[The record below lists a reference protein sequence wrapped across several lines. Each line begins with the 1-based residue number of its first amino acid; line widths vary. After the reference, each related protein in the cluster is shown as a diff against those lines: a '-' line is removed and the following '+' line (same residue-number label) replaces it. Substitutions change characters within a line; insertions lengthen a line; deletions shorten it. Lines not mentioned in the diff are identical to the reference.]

1 MADRATARV
10 LLLAT
15 KDTVA
20 YRRRP
25 GHESVATG
33 AELLAVAG
41 PVAAEVTAVDVPSEP
56 GWDLSPGSMLA
67 LARRVRDAAVS
78 GEYAGVVLT
87 QGVDAMAET
96 AYLVDVVLGEAAA
109 RAAVVL
115 TGAVRALDDVDS
127 DGPANL
133 AGALAAAADPA
144 VRGLGAVVSASGELH
159 AARWVTL
166 VDASRP
172 DGFGSAPYGPVGR
185 VVDGRV
191 RLLAAPPPRP
201 PALPGPP
208 EWDVALLKTY
218 PGIDP
223 RLLTALTD
231 GGAHGVVLEGTGRG
245 NVPVSLFAA
254 IGELL
259 ADGVPVVIA
268 SRSHHPVEDGL
279 PPDQAMAERLGA
291 IGARGLRPEQARVA
305 LMAALGGDGGSGVD
319 AVRDWFARL

>member
-1 MADRATARV
+1 MADRV

-33 AELLAVAG
+33 AELLAAAG
-41 PVAAEVTAVDVPSEP
+41 PVAAGVTAVDVISEP
-56 GWDLSPGSMLA
+56 GWDLSPTTLLA
-67 LARRVRDAAVS
+67 LARRVREAAAS
-78 GEYAGVVLT
+78 GEYGGIVLT

-96 AYLVDVVLGEAAA
+96 AYLIDLVLGADAA
-109 RAAVVL
+109 RTAIVL
-115 TGAVRALDDVDS
+115 TGAVRALDDPDS

-133 AGALAAAADPA
+133 AGALAAASDPA
-144 VRGLGAVVSASGELH
+144 VRGLGAVACAHGELH

-201 PALPGPP
+201 PAVHGPP
-208 EWDVALLKTY
+208 EWDVVLLKTY
-218 PGIDP
+218 PGINP
-223 RLLTALTD
+223 ELLASLAD
-231 GGAHGVVLEGTGRG
+231 GGARGVVLEGTGRG
-245 NVPVSLFAA
+245 NVPASLFAA

-259 ADGVPVVIA
+259 DGDVPVVIA
-268 SRSHHPVEDGL
+268 SRSHHPPEDGL
-279 PPDQAMAERLGA
+279 PADQAMAERLGA

-305 LMAALGGDGGSGVD
+305 LMAALGNGGDQGVD